1 MTNNPSPVA
10 PNPCPSCGYD
20 RKPES
25 IGHRHTG
32 TLCFWC
38 GFNSDAAGRTSSAKA
53 CATLAQPVT
62 GEEVATIWSYRFG
75 AGTAT
80 RVGDLDR
87 AEDAIFSAV
96 AGSVSANAEASVRR
110 GCRRDA
116 RAAFSVLRDPS
127 PELVEATARGIDPV
141 AWRVPEPGPIWQA
154 IRRDAARIQARA
166 ALTAAVVFLVGDGDA

>member
-1 MTNNPSPVA
+1 MTPI
-10 PNPCPSCGYD
+10 NPCPNCGYE

-25 IGHRHTG
+25 IGHRHSG
-32 TLCFWC
+32 TLCFRC

-62 GEEVATIWSYRFG
+62 GEEAATGGLCRVDV
-75 AGTAT
+75 GTAT
-80 RVGDLDR
+80 HVSDLDR

-110 GCRRDA
+110 GYRRDA

-141 AWRVPEPGPIWQA
+141 AWRVPEPDPIGQA
-154 IRRDAARIQARA
+154 IRRDVARIQARG
-166 ALTAAVVFLVGDGDA
+166 ALTAAVVFLVGGV